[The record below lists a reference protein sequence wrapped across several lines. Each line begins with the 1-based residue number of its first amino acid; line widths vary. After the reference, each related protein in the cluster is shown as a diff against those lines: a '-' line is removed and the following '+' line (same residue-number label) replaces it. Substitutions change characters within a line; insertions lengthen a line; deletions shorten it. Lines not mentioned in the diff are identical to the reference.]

1 MAQSIGDRMSIEDSR
16 LARYEGAAEKIEEGD
31 EDDEDY
37 DEDQA
42 NLEKWERD
50 RDGGGSMFPHL
61 DD

>member
-1 MAQSIGDRMSIEDSR
+1 MGIEESR
-16 LARYEGAAEKIEEGD
+16 LARYEGAAEKIEAGE
-31 EDDEDY
+31 EDDAYGD

>member
-42 NLEKWERD
+42 NLEKWERE
-50 RDGGGSMFPHL
+50 RGGSMFPHL

>member
-1 MAQSIGDRMSIEDSR
+1 MSIEDSR
-16 LARYEGAAEKIEEGD
+16 LARYEGAAEKIEEG
-31 EDDEDY
+31 EQDDEEEY

-42 NLEKWERD
+42 NLEKWERN